1 MCNNFYFNESKTV
14 SLITSGL
21 PITEPFKG
29 FGSNFSS
36 GFHVP
41 VHVVIESDP

>member
-1 MCNNFYFNESKTV
+1 MNQRLYSKF
-14 SLITSGL
+14 TSGL
-21 PITEPFKG
+21 LITVPFKG